1 MAINNSSS
9 VQPEM
14 GAKDFSYYLLHTPVA
29 FVFVGIGGEKVPIN
43 ILNDLD
49 EAVLPIAIKLFIE
62 IMKAYDEK

>member
-1 MAINNSSS
+1 
-9 VQPEM
+9 M